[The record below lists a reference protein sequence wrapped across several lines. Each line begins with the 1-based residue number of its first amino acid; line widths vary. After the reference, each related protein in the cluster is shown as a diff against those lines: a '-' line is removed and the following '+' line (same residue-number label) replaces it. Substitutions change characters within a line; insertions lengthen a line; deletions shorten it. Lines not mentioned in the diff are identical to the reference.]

1 METNC
6 PIQISDWDAIIIKAI
21 KYGLVEE
28 NPEYGFIRVLRKLVK
43 KANIDKSIISKSF
56 ELLAG
61 YSQFSNIM
69 LNRDAKQI
77 QKGNLFLILIDYFE
91 LELKIDNKNIYNY
104 GLKMFRSH
112 KVTNKY

>member
-1 METNC
+1 MNFLHDICFFSEDITWLSNQIINNLKLLEPNC
-6 PIQISDWDAIIIKAI
+6 SIQISDWDAITIKAI

-28 NPEYGFIRVLRKLVK
+28 NPEYGFIRVFRKLVK
-43 KANIDKSIISKSF
+43 KANVDKSIVSKSF

-77 QKGNLFLILIDYFE
+77 QKGNSFFILTE
-91 LELKIDNKNIYNY
+91 
-104 GLKMFRSH
+104 
-112 KVTNKY
+112 

>member
-1 METNC
+1 MYYFFSDDIAWLSNQIVNNLKLLGPNC
-6 PIQISDWDAIIIKAI
+6 PIQISDWDAIIMKAV

-43 KANIDKSIISKSF
+43 KANIDKSIISKFF

-61 YSQFSNIM
+61 HSQFSNIM

-77 QKGNLFLILIDYFE
+77 QKGNSLLTLIDY
-91 LELKIDNKNIYNY
+91 K
-104 GLKMFRSH
+104 
-112 KVTNKY
+112 

>member
-1 METNC
+1 MLSTNC
-6 PIQISDWDAIIIKAI
+6 TIQISDWDALTMKAV

-43 KANIDKSIISKSF
+43 KANIDKSIVSKCF

-69 LNRDAKQI
+69 LKRDAKQL
-77 QKGNLFLILIDYFE
+77 QKGNLFLILIYH
-91 LELKIDNKNIYNY
+91 L
-104 GLKMFRSH
+104 
-112 KVTNKY
+112 